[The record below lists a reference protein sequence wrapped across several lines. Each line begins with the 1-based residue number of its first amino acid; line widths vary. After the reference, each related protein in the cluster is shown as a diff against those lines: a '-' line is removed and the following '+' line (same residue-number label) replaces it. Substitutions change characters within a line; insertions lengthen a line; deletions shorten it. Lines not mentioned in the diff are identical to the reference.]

1 MLLNFLS
8 QKKTKVTLIIFIVI
22 ASALFFGAFKFLN
35 KKTFYKGVLIEGID
49 VSGLDINGAR
59 EVVGK
64 KLDSFISSNSIRL
77 RYEDKVW
84 EIPLEDISYR
94 FLLENTLIDA
104 YKLGREGGVF
114 ARTGELINLMYYG
127 KNVLVDSTYSKQ
139 ELLEILSDI
148 KNQID
153 RKEKNA
159 KAEYENGR
167 VKHDKEVIGKI
178 MDVDKN
184 VEMIENRILRRDF
197 SAIDL
202 QVKEVTPE
210 IQLKDISH
218 IQEVIASF
226 STSFNPNNV
235 NRTYNIKLACERIN
249 NSLIMP
255 NQVFSM
261 DKALGTRTKE
271 NGYKNAPVI
280 IKNQLIEGVGGGV
293 CQVTSTLYVAVL
305 KAKLGVVERVN
316 HSIPL
321 GYVEPGQDAT
331 IAEGYIDFKFKNNKE
346 YPILLNAEVSGG
358 QIIIRLIGKKEPV
371 KYNVTLKSVIIERI
385 SPGASEVIHD
395 WSLAE
400 GEMVVEKRPVEG
412 LRVAVY
418 RETYDEKYKLIER
431 EKISEDLYRPVKGRI
446 RVGHIRR

>member
-1 MLLNFLS
+1 MLLKFLS
-8 QKKTKVTLIIFIVI
+8 QKKIKTILIIFMLIT
-22 ASALFFGAFKFLN
+22 AALFFGAFKVLN
-35 KKTFYKGVLIEGID
+35 QKTFYKGVIIEGVD
-49 VSGLDINGAR
+49 VSGLDMDRAR
-59 EVVGK
+59 NAVGE
-64 KLDSFISSNSIRL
+64 KLNNFTSSNNIIL
-77 RYEDKVW
+77 RHEDRVW
-84 EIPLEDISYR
+84 EIPLSDISYR

-104 YKLGREGGVF
+104 YRLGREGGVF
-114 ARTGELINLMYYG
+114 ARIGEFINLVYNG
-127 KNVLVDSTYSKQ
+127 RNISADSTFSKT
-139 ELLEILSDI
+139 ELLEIVSDI

-159 KAEYENGR
+159 KAEYKNGH

-184 VEMIENRILRRDF
+184 VEIIENRILRRDF
-197 SAIDL
+197 SVINL
-202 QVKEVTPE
+202 QVEEIVPE
-210 IQLKDISH
+210 IQLEDISH

-226 STSFNPNNV
+226 STNFNPNNA

-249 NSLIMP
+249 NSMILP

-358 QIIIRLIGKKEPV
+358 KIIIRLIGKKESL
-371 KYNVTLKSVIIERI
+371 KYNVALKSVIIERI
-385 SPGASEVIHD
+385 SPGASEVIYD
-395 WSLAE
+395 GSLAK
-400 GEMVVEKRPVEG
+400 GETVVEKRPVEG

-418 RETYDEKYKLIER
+418 RETYDDNYKLLER

>member
-1 MLLNFLS
+1 MLNFLS
-8 QKKTKVTLIIFIVI
+8 KKKIKTILIVFMLITV
-22 ASALFFGAFKFLN
+22 ALFFAAFKILN
-35 KKTFYKGVLIEGID
+35 QKTFYKGVQIEGVD
-49 VSGLDINGAR
+49 VSGLDMDGAR
-59 EVVGK
+59 GVVGE
-64 KLDSFISSNSIRL
+64 KLNNFTSSRNIML
-77 RYEDKVW
+77 RHEDRVW
-84 EIPLEDISYR
+84 EISLNDISYR

-114 ARTGELINLMYYG
+114 ARIGEFINLVYNG
-127 KNVLVDSTYSKQ
+127 RNISADATFSKT
-139 ELLEILSDI
+139 ELLEIVSDI
-148 KNQID
+148 KHQID

-159 KAEYENGR
+159 TVEYNNGH
-167 VKHDKEVIGKI
+167 VKHNKEVIGKI

-184 VEMIENRILRRDF
+184 VDIIENKILRRDF
-197 SAIDL
+197 SVIDL
-202 QVKEVTPE
+202 YVEEVAPE
-210 IQLKDISH
+210 IQLEDISQ
-218 IQEVIASF
+218 IQEIIASF

-235 NRTYNIKLACERIN
+235 NRTYNIKLACERIS
-249 NSLIMP
+249 NSLILP

-305 KAKLGVVERVN
+305 KGKLGIVERVN

-358 QIIIRLIGKKEPV
+358 KIIIRLVGKKEPSE
-371 KYNVTLKSVIIERI
+371 YNVALKSVIIERI
-385 SPGASEVIHD
+385 SPGASEVIYD
-395 WSLAE
+395 WSLSQ
-400 GEMVVEKRPVEG
+400 GETVVEKRPVEG

-418 RETYDEKYKLIER
+418 RETYDDKYKLLER

-446 RVGHIRR
+446 RVGHTRK